1 MQIFGYNCAGLFCTS
16 NFVIKTHMYIPD
28 VTIFYEYIIRLRDQN

>member
-1 MQIFGYNCAGLFCTS
+1 
-16 NFVIKTHMYIPD
+16 VIKTHMYIPD